1 LINEKEECQMFT
13 RRSVLT
19 AGVLVVV
26 AVLGAASVQAWSTRV
41 NHLTFSGAVSLPG
54 VTLAAGTYT
63 FEAGPVETD
72 PNIVRVLTRDGR
84 RVLYTG
90 FTTPVSRPAGRVPA
104 VMFGEARAGQP
115 TPIRVWYPSGASI
128 GHQFRY

>member
-1 LINEKEECQMFT
+1 MTN
-13 RRSVLT
+13 RRLVWITCAIAAAALVTT
-19 AGVLVVV
+19 AVQ
-26 AVLGAASVQAWSTRV
+26 AASSMTRT
-41 NHLTFSGAVSLPG
+41 NYLTFSGPVALPG

-63 FEAGPVETD
+63 FEAGPVDTD

-90 FTTPVSRPAGRVPA
+90 LTTPVSRPSGRVPP
-104 VMFGEARAGQP
+104 VVFGEALAGRP
-115 TPIRVWYPSGASI
+115 MPISVWYPTQASI